1 MTDCI
6 ATPVGGGEAQA
17 LDADDSFSRDA
28 VPDAVREW
36 IQGLRAAIAE
46 GRLAAQELSD
56 RLESLAHRATTLAHE
71 MDFALLFD
79 PATRLFHLGYKPSA
93 DRIDHHPYYLL
104 ASEARLASFFP
115 IPTTPKTVE

>member
-1 MTDCI
+1 MRISDWSSDVCSSDL
-6 ATPVGGGEAQA
+6 
-17 LDADDSFSRDA
+17 LDAFSRDA

-36 IQGLRAAIAE
+36 IQDLRAAIAE

-79 PATRLFHLGYKPSA
+79 PATRLFHIGYNLSA
-93 DRIDHHPYYLL
+93 DRIDPHQYDLL
-104 ASEARLASFFP
+104 ASEARLASYFA
-115 IPTTPKTVE
+115 IAKGDIATDT